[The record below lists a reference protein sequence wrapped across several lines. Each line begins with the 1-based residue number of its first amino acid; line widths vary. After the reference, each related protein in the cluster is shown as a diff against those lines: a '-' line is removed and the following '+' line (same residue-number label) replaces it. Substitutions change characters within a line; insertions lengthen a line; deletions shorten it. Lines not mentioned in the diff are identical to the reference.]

1 MDVQILRMAPADAA
15 KLQHVDDD
23 IFDAEIHAER
33 LAAFLADPGHL
44 MVCAFSGGVA
54 IGQARGILNRQPD
67 MASSLYID
75 NLGVAPSRR
84 REGIAG
90 RLLDELVA
98 WGRENDCASAWV
110 ATELDNEGARALY
123 VARRAPGE
131 AVAYYA
137 YDLPAA

>member
-1 MDVQILRMAPADAA
+1 MDVQILRMTTADAA
-15 KLQHVDDD
+15 KLHSVDDD
-23 IFDAEIHAER
+23 IFDAEIDAER

-44 MVCAFSGGVA
+44 MVCAFAGGVA

-67 MASSLYID
+67 TASSLYID

-98 WGRENDCASAWV
+98 WGRENGCASAWV
-110 ATELDNEGARALY
+110 ATELDNDGARALY
-123 VARRAPGE
+123 AARGAPGD
-131 AVAYYA
+131 AVAYYV
-137 YDLPAA
+137 YDLPPA